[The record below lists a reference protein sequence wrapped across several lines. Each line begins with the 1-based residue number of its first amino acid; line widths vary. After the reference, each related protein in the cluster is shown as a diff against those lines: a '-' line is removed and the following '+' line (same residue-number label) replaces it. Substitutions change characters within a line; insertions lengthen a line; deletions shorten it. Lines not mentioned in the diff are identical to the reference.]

1 MIFNMKTNLVLLVVI
16 CLSAWLAGAQGN
28 LIVNGGFED
37 NGGSLNGWTS
47 YGLAYNSVHVASNPN
62 AFDGQY
68 YALFS
73 YGGGSLSQTINT
85 MSGVYYAL
93 TFSAIELQG
102 TNNISISV
110 DDSFV
115 ATLNFTSAAPITI
128 SGSPVN
134 TNWQN
139 FNYIFEATS
148 TSTTILF
155 SCMNAS
161 VIIPFGNTY
170 DSFYGPSGIDAI
182 SVTAVPEPG
191 TVALLSAGLAGAL
204 AWCWRKK
211 S

>member
-37 NGGSLNGWTS
+37 NGGSL
-47 YGLAYNSVHVASNPN
+47 NPN